1 VCHLRGFG
9 TFWGPT
15 LSFEAG
21 MLGLALFGHGHACE
35 RGVRRWTSMDNRE
48 NGLGAFVLAIF
59 PNFTSL
65 TRVVPGPS
73 AALASDPK
81 YKKYTQQVEKCLAT
95 FDSVHEWADFIAF
108 LTKLLKVIVV
118 VSVSMYF
125 HTDVV
130 VRTPCRP
137 FKAICSIKKFHANS

>member
-1 VCHLRGFG
+1 
-9 TFWGPT
+9 
-15 LSFEAG
+15 
-21 MLGLALFGHGHACE
+21 MLGLALFGHGHTCE
-35 RGVRRWTSMDNRE
+35 RGVRRWTSMDNRK

-65 TRVVPGPS
+65 TRVLPGPS
-73 AALASDPK
+73 AALAADPK

-118 VSVSMYF
+118 VSGSLPTMYILN
-125 HTDVV
+125 DVV

-137 FKAICSIKKFHANS
+137 FKAICSIKKSHANS